1 MTGIAGSQQDS
12 RTCLLW
18 DDGRTKLG
26 QHIPAAM
33 LPSLA
38 SVIRYLRFKQPT
50 QRTHKAGHR
59 LRNPKRR
66 RILQVSRQDA
76 GLTVCTAACL
86 HNRKQFI
93 TPCYAMP
100 CCARSSTLLLDF
112 TSANSPALKGRLA
125 TAAQDRCTYYY
136 AQATAESGTSHGR
149 CACCTSHVQW
159 FFCVQDVSLCKHLVC
174 KRKRS
179 I

>member
-50 QRTHKAGHR
+50 HKA
-59 LRNPKRR
+59 LRG
-66 RILQVSRQDA
+66 IDSE
-76 GLTVCTAACL
+76 T
-86 HNRKQFI
+86 RKEEGF
-93 TPCYAMP
+93 YD
-100 CCARSSTLLLDF
+100 RTLD
-112 TSANSPALKGRLA
+112 
-125 TAAQDRCTYYY
+125 
-136 AQATAESGTSHGR
+136 
-149 CACCTSHVQW
+149 
-159 FFCVQDVSLCKHLVC
+159 
-174 KRKRS
+174 
-179 I
+179 

>member
-50 QRTHKAGHR
+50 QRTHKA
-59 LRNPKRR
+59 LRG
-66 RILQVSRQDA
+66 IDSE
-76 GLTVCTAACL
+76 T
-86 HNRKQFI
+86 RKEEGF
-93 TPCYAMP
+93 YKFLD
-100 CCARSSTLLLDF
+100 RTLD
-112 TSANSPALKGRLA
+112 
-125 TAAQDRCTYYY
+125 
-136 AQATAESGTSHGR
+136 
-149 CACCTSHVQW
+149 
-159 FFCVQDVSLCKHLVC
+159 
-174 KRKRS
+174 
-179 I
+179 